1 MHRLLSRLTRSI
13 DATFGTCSICMRKS
27 FTAALAACGLW
38 LAAALLWPDRLLQ
51 PVLGLAALGLAGLW
65 LMHVATYSARAV
77 SIARRK
83 RLQAMA
89 GAASAI
95 VPDRSAP
102 GIGRRAALGIFARAA
117 GVAVFASATVWPFRA
132 SASQH
137 VCGDGSE
144 CEIGNKCCW
153 NSDSET
159 YFCCASSHVCCVD
172 GYSSYCRNPNI
183 GEYC

>member
-1 MHRLLSRLTRSI
+1 MNRLYSRLTRSI

-27 FTAALAACGLW
+27 FIAALAAIGLW
-38 LAAALLWPDRLLQ
+38 LAAAVLWPGG
-51 PVLGLAALGLAGLW
+51 PVAAPAGLAALALLALW

-77 SIARRK
+77 RIARRK
-83 RLQAMA
+83 SRQAKPEPASGPLPSGHRL
-89 GAASAI
+89 
-95 VPDRSAP
+95 D
-102 GIGRRAALGIFARAA
+102 RRAALGGFARAA
-117 GVAVFASATVWPFRA
+117 GVAVFASAAVWPFGAR
-132 SASQH
+132 ASQH
-137 VCGDGSE
+137 VCGDGSR

-153 NSDSET
+153 NSDSES